1 MIIWI
6 NGPFGGGKT
15 TLANALMNLIPNS
28 IIFDPEQIGFIIH
41 KTVPE
46 SRSEDF
52 QNFPMWREH
61 VILFIKNFEK
71 QFGKNLIIPMT
82 LVNPE
87 YINEI
92 HTSLK
97 SNTSKF
103 YHYFLNIDET
113 TLKNRITEQIMV
125 PLNAE
130 RDQEI
135 RQWRL
140 DQVTRC
146 LEAARS
152 MPKDTVFLDSGLSSP
167 NELAQ
172 KILSTI
178 VH

>member
-15 TLANALMNLIPNS
+15 TLSKALVDRIPNS
-28 IIFDPEQIGFIIH
+28 VIFDPEQIGFIIH

-46 SRSEDF
+46 SRIEDF

-61 VILFIKNFEK
+61 VILFAKNLEK

-87 YINEI
+87 YIKEI
-92 HTSLK
+92 HAGLK
-97 SNTSKF
+97 STGSKF
-103 YHYFLNIDET
+103 YHYFLEIDET
-113 TLKNRITEQIMV
+113 TLRKRITDQVMV
-125 PLNAE
+125 PQNAE

-135 RQWRL
+135 RHWRL

-146 LEAARS
+146 LNATQS
-152 MPKDTVFLDSGLSSP
+152 MPKDTIFLNSGHSSPKDLAEKILDSLG
-167 NELAQ
+167 
-172 KILSTI
+172 K
-178 VH
+178 